1 MMHRSKTRVA
11 IAAIAAAAVL
21 TAGVTWAG
29 MVGVVTAVTKRDF
42 TVGDAVY
49 AVHEDTSFRDMTEHP
64 IAFSEIR
71 PGVTVELEFDE
82 EGRLTVVRA
91 NVVR

>member
-1 MMHRSKTRVA
+1 MHRSNTRAAV
-11 IAAIAAAAVL
+11 AAIASAAVL
-21 TAGVTWAG
+21 TAGITWAA
-29 MVGVVTAVTKRDF
+29 MVGVVTAVTKRDI

-49 AVHEDTSFRDMTEHP
+49 AVHEDTSFRDMTEHT

-71 PGVTVELEFDE
+71 PGVTVEIELDE

>member
-1 MMHRSKTRVA
+1 MHRSNTRAAVV
-11 IAAIAAAAVL
+11 AIAAAAVL
-21 TAGVTWAG
+21 AAGITWAA
-29 MVGVVTAVTKRDF
+29 MVGVVTAVTKRGI

-71 PGVTVELEFDE
+71 PGVTVELELDE

>member
-1 MMHRSKTRVA
+1 MHRSNTLAAV
-11 IAAIAAAAVL
+11 AAIASAAVL
-21 TAGVTWAG
+21 TAGITWAA
-29 MVGVVTAVTKRDF
+29 MVGVVTAVTKRDI

-49 AVHEDTSFRDMTEHP
+49 ALHEDTSFRDMTEHP

-71 PGVTVELEFDE
+71 PGVTVELELDE